1 MTASRTKSL
10 EPKLTLL
17 VREQHT
23 KTFHISVHCW
33 THPTITG
40 LTRYKVFVFSF
51 FFLTICLQEISLLF
65 TSFHSSMTNSSMAK
79 CHCTLETARCPR
91 QNCSNG
97 TLTKPIEN
105 LGTLALPN
113 CG

>member
-40 LTRYKVFVFSF
+40 LTLYKVFVFF
-51 FFLTICLQEISLLF
+51 FFLTICLPRNVFTFHIFPQQHDQQLNGKMSLHFGDHSLPTAKLF
-65 TSFHSSMTNSSMAK
+65 
-79 CHCTLETARCPR
+79 
-91 QNCSNG
+91 
-97 TLTKPIEN
+97 
-105 LGTLALPN
+105 
-113 CG
+113 

>member
-40 LTRYKVFVFSF
+40 LTLYKVFVFF
-51 FFLTICLQEISLLF
+51 FFFNNLSPKKCLYFSHL
-65 TSFHSSMTNSSMAK
+65 S
-79 CHCTLETARCPR
+79 TA
-91 QNCSNG
+91 
-97 TLTKPIEN
+97 
-105 LGTLALPN
+105 A
-113 CG
+113 